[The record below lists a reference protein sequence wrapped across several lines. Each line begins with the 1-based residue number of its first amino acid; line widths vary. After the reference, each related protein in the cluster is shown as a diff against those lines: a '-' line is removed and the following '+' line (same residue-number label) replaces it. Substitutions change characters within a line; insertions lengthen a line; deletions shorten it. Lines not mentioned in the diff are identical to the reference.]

1 MHVRTDVTTDRGPS
15 PDGEERTLRILH
27 LIVTL
32 GHANAQF
39 NEHCLPARHERA
51 LTICSFHPRSVE
63 VPPEIRVFEGDGTVR
78 GFLRALGQALDSG
91 PYDVVHAHAPGTG
104 AALVAMRLW
113 RRSSMANAVLTVH
126 NTRQSFPLRN
136 QMLLAP
142 LLAAFPTVVF
152 CSASALTSFPRAMRR
167 LARRVVVVPNG
178 VDLAR
183 IDRALAEVVGPPAT
197 SPFRVV
203 AVGRLIARK
212 DPDTLVAAFGMAR
225 DATDELVFVG
235 DGAERAE
242 VLGRAA
248 AGGMGDRVAV
258 TGTVERDAVY
268 GAVADAGVFVSTSRS
283 EGLPVSVL
291 EAMACARPV
300 VLSDIPSHR
309 EIASGDD
316 VVPLVPVGDAR
327 GFATAI
333 ARIKTLSPDERT
345 SVGNR
350 CRTLIAERF
359 SLETMQRRYE
369 RVYREVVAAN
379 ERRMAKGVAA

>member
-1 MHVRTDVTTDRGPS
+1 MHVRTDPAIDRGPA
-15 PDGEERTLRILH
+15 PDGAEPMLRVLH

-39 NEHCLPARHERA
+39 NEHCLPARHARA
-51 LTICSFHPRSVE
+51 LTICSFHPRAVD

-78 GFLRALGQALDSG
+78 GFLRALGRALDSG

-104 AALVAMRLW
+104 AALVAMRVW
-113 RRSSMANAVLTVH
+113 RRASMSDAVFTVH
-126 NTRQSFPLRN
+126 NTRRSFPLRN
-136 QMLLAP
+136 QVLLAP
-142 LLAAFPTVVF
+142 LLATFPTVVF
-152 CSASALTSFPRAMRR
+152 CSGSALSSFPAPMRR

-183 IDRALAEVVGPPAT
+183 IDRALVGVSPPAA

-212 DPDTLVAAFGMAR
+212 DPDTLLAAFDMAC
-225 DATDELVFVG
+225 DAPDELVFVG
-235 DGAERAE
+235 DGAQ
-242 VLGRAA
+242 RAA
-248 AGGMGDRVAV
+248 VLARADATGTRDRVTV

-268 GAVADAGVFVSTSRS
+268 GAIAGAAVFVSTSRS

-316 VVPLVPVGDAR
+316 VVPLVPVGDTR
-327 GFATAI
+327 GFASEI
-333 ARIKTLSPDERT
+333 ARIETLTPDERT
-345 SVGNR
+345 AVGRR
-350 CRTLIAERF
+350 CRALIAERF

-369 RVYREVVAAN
+369 RVYRNIVATR
-379 ERRMAKGVAA
+379 ERRAARGVAA